1 MEKDNNIIK
10 NKRFLIF
17 WFASLIAA
25 IGSGMTSF
33 AIGIYIF
40 QKTDSAFIKS
50 MISLVAFLPTIL
62 SGPFAGTLADRFDRR
77 KMMVLGDGLSSI
89 GIMLILFSLYFAD
102 SNIIL
107 IGCGVF
113 VSALFSSMIEPAA
126 KATVS
131 DMLTEEEYTKA
142 SGLLQLAGAA
152 RFLIS
157 PIITSFVMARG
168 GLEAV
173 LYIDL
178 FTIFS
183 TIGAVIYI
191 SKGLI
196 AKKAAK
202 KESYTQS
209 LRQGFAAIKN
219 NKGIKVLVLFLTL
232 LTFMLGSI
240 QELSTPLILSFTDAK
255 TLSIMLTIAAL
266 GMVVSSLYLG
276 MREIKG
282 NKINILSLS
291 VLISGIGMVGF
302 GAKEQVLLITLSG
315 SVFFMTLP
323 FMNSIADY
331 LVRVNIPNSLQ
342 GRVFGIIGTISQL
355 GYVFA
360 YALSGFLADYVFRP
374 MLVEGGALASSIG
387 RIIGV
392 GSGRGIGL
400 YIILEGF
407 MLMVLAVFLSKNN
420 ALLKLKGEGNAK
432 KYR

>member
-10 NKRFLIF
+10 NRRFLIF

-50 MISLVAFLPTIL
+50 MISLVAFLPTII

-77 KMMVLGDGLSSI
+77 KMMVLGDGLSSL

-102 SNIIL
+102 SNILL
-107 IGCGVF
+107 IGLGVF

-131 DMLTEEEYTKA
+131 DMLNEEEYTKA

-191 SKGLI
+191 SQGL
-196 AKKAAK
+196 AEKKAVK
-202 KESYTQS
+202 KETYTKS

-219 NKGIKVLVLFLTL
+219 NSGIKVLVLFLTL

-255 TLSIMLTIAAL
+255 SLSIMLTIAAL

-276 MREIKG
+276 MREIRG
-282 NKINILSLS
+282 NKIKILSLS
-291 VLISGIGMVGF
+291 VFISGIGMVGF

-315 SVFFMTLP
+315 FVFFMTLP

-360 YALSGFLADYVFRP
+360 YALSGFLADYLFRP
-374 MLVEGGALASSIG
+374 LLVEGGALTSSIG

-407 MLMVLAVFLSKNN
+407 MLMVLAVFLANNN
-420 ALLKLKGEGNAK
+420 ALLHLKVEGK
-432 KYR
+432 VDKDC

>member
-1 MEKDNNIIK
+1 MEKEINIIK
-10 NKRFLIF
+10 NRRFLIF
-17 WFASLIAA
+17 WLASLFAA

-50 MISLVAFLPTIL
+50 MISLVAFLPTII

-77 KMMVLGDGLSSI
+77 KMMVLGDGLSSL

-102 SNIIL
+102 SNIML

-131 DMLTEEEYTKA
+131 DMLNEEEYTKA

-191 SKGLI
+191 SKGLT
-196 AKKAAK
+196 AKKAS
-202 KESYTQS
+202 KEETYTKS

-219 NKGIKVLVLFLTL
+219 NSGIKVLVIFLTL

-276 MREIKG
+276 MRKIKG
-282 NKINILSLS
+282 NKIKILSFS

-302 GAKEQVLLITLSG
+302 GAKENVFLITLSG
-315 SVFFMTLP
+315 FVFFMTLP

-331 LVRVNIPNSLQ
+331 LIRVNIPNSLQ

-360 YALSGFLADYVFRP
+360 YALSGFLADYLFRP
-374 MLVEGGALASSIG
+374 LLQEGGALASSIG

-407 MLMVLAVFLSKNN
+407 ILMVLAVLLANNN
-420 ALLKLKGEGNAK
+420 ALHKLKTEGKAK
-432 KYR
+432 KY

>member
-1 MEKDNNIIK
+1 MEKEINIIK
-10 NKRFLIF
+10 NRRFLIF
-17 WFASLIAA
+17 WLASLFAA

-50 MISLVAFLPTIL
+50 MISLVAFLPTII

-77 KMMVLGDGLSSI
+77 KMMVLGDGLSSL

-102 SNIIL
+102 SNIML

-131 DMLTEEEYTKA
+131 DMLNEEEYTKA

-168 GLEAV
+168 GLAAV

-191 SKGLI
+191 SQGLT

-202 KESYTQS
+202 KETYTQS

-219 NKGIKVLVLFLTL
+219 NSGIKVLVFFLTL

-276 MREIKG
+276 MRKIKG
-282 NKINILSLS
+282 NKIIILSFS

-302 GAKEQVLLITLSG
+302 GAKENVFLITLSG
-315 SVFFMTLP
+315 FVFFMTLP

-331 LVRVNIPNSLQ
+331 LIRVNIPNSLQ

-360 YALSGFLADYVFRP
+360 YALSGFLADFIFRP
-374 MLVEGGALASSIG
+374 LLQEGGALASSIG

-407 MLMVLAVFLSKNN
+407 MLMVLAVFLANN
-420 ALLKLKGEGNAK
+420 RDLHKLKREGNIQK
-432 KYR
+432 D

>member
-10 NKRFLIF
+10 NRRFLIF

-50 MISLVAFLPTIL
+50 MISLVAFLPTII

-77 KMMVLGDGLSSI
+77 KMMVLGDGLSSL

-102 SNIIL
+102 SNILL
-107 IGCGVF
+107 IGLGVF

-131 DMLTEEEYTKA
+131 DMLNEEEYTKA

-191 SKGLI
+191 SQGL
-196 AKKAAK
+196 AEKKAVK
-202 KESYTQS
+202 KETYTKS

-219 NKGIKVLVLFLTL
+219 NSGIKVLVLFLTL

-255 TLSIMLTIAAL
+255 SLSIMLTIAAL

-276 MREIKG
+276 MREIRG
-282 NKINILSLS
+282 NKIKILSLS
-291 VLISGIGMVGF
+291 VFISGIGMVGF

-315 SVFFMTLP
+315 FVFFMTLP

-360 YALSGFLADYVFRP
+360 YGLSGFLADYLFRP
-374 MLVEGGALASSIG
+374 LLQEGGALVSSIG

-400 YIILEGF
+400 YIICEGF
-407 MLMVLAVFLSKNN
+407 MLMVLAILLSKNN
-420 ALLKLKGEGNAK
+420 AQLQLKGEGNILK
-432 KYR
+432 D

>member
-17 WFASLIAA
+17 RLASLIAA

-77 KMMVLGDGLSSI
+77 KMMVLGDGLSSL

-102 SNIIL
+102 SNIML

-131 DMLTEEEYTKA
+131 DMLNEEEYTKA

-191 SKGLI
+191 SKGLK
-196 AKKAAK
+196 AKETPKNEA
-202 KESYTQS
+202 YTES

-219 NKGIKVLVLFLTL
+219 NSGIKVLVLFLTL

-276 MREIKG
+276 MREIRG
-282 NKINILSLS
+282 NKIKILSLS
-291 VLISGIGMVGF
+291 VFISGIGMVGF

-315 SVFFMTLP
+315 FVFFMTLP

-331 LVRVNIPNSLQ
+331 LIRVNIPNSLQ

-360 YALSGFLADYVFRP
+360 YALSGFLADFIFRP
-374 MLVEGGALASSIG
+374 LLQEGGALASSIG

-407 MLMVLAVFLSKNN
+407 MLMVLAVFLANN
-420 ALLKLKGEGNAK
+420 RDLHKLKREGNIQK
-432 KYR
+432 D

>member
-1 MEKDNNIIK
+1 
-10 NKRFLIF
+10 
-17 WFASLIAA
+17 
-25 IGSGMTSF
+25 
-33 AIGIYIF
+33 
-40 QKTDSAFIKS
+40 
-50 MISLVAFLPTIL
+50 
-62 SGPFAGTLADRFDRR
+62 
-77 KMMVLGDGLSSI
+77 
-89 GIMLILFSLYFAD
+89 
-102 SNIIL
+102 
-107 IGCGVF
+107 
-113 VSALFSSMIEPAA
+113 MIEPAA

-131 DMLTEEEYTKA
+131 DMLNEEEYTKA

-191 SKGLI
+191 SQGL
-196 AKKAAK
+196 AEKKAVK
-202 KESYTQS
+202 KETYTKS

-219 NKGIKVLVLFLTL
+219 NSGIKVLVLFLTL

-255 TLSIMLTIAAL
+255 SLSIMLTIAAL

-276 MREIKG
+276 MREIRG
-282 NKINILSLS
+282 NKIKILSLS
-291 VLISGIGMVGF
+291 VFISGIGMVGF

-315 SVFFMTLP
+315 FVFFMTLP

-360 YALSGFLADYVFRP
+360 YALSGFLADYLFRP
-374 MLVEGGALASSIG
+374 LLVEGGALTSSIG

-407 MLMVLAVFLSKNN
+407 MLMVLAVFLANNN
-420 ALLKLKGEGNAK
+420 ALLHLKVEGK
-432 KYR
+432 VDKDC

>member
-17 WFASLIAA
+17 WLASLIAA

-50 MISLVAFLPTIL
+50 MISLVAFLPTII

-77 KMMVLGDGLSSI
+77 KMMVLGDGLSSL
-89 GIMLILFSLYFAD
+89 GIMIILFSLYFAD
-102 SNIIL
+102 SNIML

-131 DMLTEEEYTKA
+131 DMLNEEEYTKA

-191 SKGLI
+191 SKGLT
-196 AKKAAK
+196 AKKTMK
-202 KESYTQS
+202 KETYTQS
-209 LRQGFAAIKN
+209 LRKGFAAIKN
-219 NKGIKVLVLFLTL
+219 NSGIKVLVIFLTL

-282 NKINILSLS
+282 NKIKILSLS

-302 GAKEQVLLITLSG
+302 GAKENVFLITLSG
-315 SVFFMTLP
+315 FVFFMTLP

-331 LVRVNIPNSLQ
+331 LIRVNIPNSLQ

-360 YALSGFLADYVFRP
+360 YGLSGFLVDYLFRP
-374 MLVEGGALASSIG
+374 MLVEGGALASSVG
-387 RIIGV
+387 RIIGI

-407 MLMVLAVFLSKNN
+407 ILMVLAVLLANNN
-420 ALLKLKGEGNAK
+420 ALHKLKTEGKAK
-432 KYR
+432 KY